1 MPTLLT
7 KRYYWTLGA
16 ATLWLLA
23 IIAPSLTQLV
33 GSPWGGLAYLFFH
46 PVCHQL
52 PERSFQLW
60 NSQLAVC
67 QRCSGIYFGFWL
79 GILLLP
85 HLTTI
90 SNGLL
95 RRPWIL
101 GLFGLPML
109 INVFSPN
116 FPLDRFLTGL
126 LAGFPVSVFV
136 VVAVEQ
142 FFFRP
147 ARRFQ

>member
-1 MPTLLT
+1 MATPLT
-7 KRYYWTLGA
+7 KRYYWILVAT
-16 ATLWLLA
+16 TLWLLT
-23 IIAPSLTQLV
+23 ILAPSLTQLL
-33 GSPWGGLAYLFFH
+33 GSPLGAFAYLFFH

-60 NSQLAVC
+60 DTQLAVC
-67 QRCSGIYFGFWL
+67 QRCSGIYLGFWL
-79 GILLLP
+79 GVLLLP
-85 HLTTI
+85 CLTSI

-101 GLFGLPML
+101 GLCGLPLL
-109 INVFSPN
+109 INVLSSNSP
-116 FPLDRFLTGL
+116 PDRFLTGL
-126 LAGFPVSVFV
+126 IAGFPVSVFV
-136 VVAVEQ
+136 VIAAEQ